1 MRDLV
6 EMFPMP
12 EIAKF
17 CRRWKIQ
24 ELAVFGS
31 VLRADFDSES
41 DIDVIVTF
49 DDDADW
55 SLLDHI
61 RMQQEL
67 QALLQRDV
75 DLVTRRAVEKSQNWV
90 RRKEILSTASVIFP
104 EYKVAYG
111 ARLSFE
117 LRQQHPEI
125 PWSPMAG
132 MRDHLIHG
140 YDVVDWDE
148 VWRTATRD
156 VPDLLNK
163 LEAFLPQEGS
173 G

>member
-1 MRDLV
+1 MKNLV
-6 EMFPMP
+6 EMLPMSG
-12 EIAKF
+12 IAEF

-104 EYKVAYG
+104 EHEV
-111 ARLSFE
+111 
-117 LRQQHPEI
+117 
-125 PWSPMAG
+125 
-132 MRDHLIHG
+132 G
-140 YDVVDWDE
+140 YE
-148 VWRTATRD
+148 TR
-156 VPDLLNK
+156 
-163 LEAFLPQEGS
+163 
-173 G
+173 

>member
-6 EMFPMP
+6 EMFPMA
-12 EIAKF
+12 EIGKF

-31 VLRADFDSES
+31 VLRPDFDSES

-49 DDDADW
+49 DDDANW

-75 DLVTRRAVEKSQNWV
+75 DLVTRRALGKSQNWV

-111 ARLSFE
+111 AR
-117 LRQQHPEI
+117 
-125 PWSPMAG
+125 
-132 MRDHLIHG
+132 
-140 YDVVDWDE
+140 
-148 VWRTATRD
+148 
-156 VPDLLNK
+156 
-163 LEAFLPQEGS
+163 
-173 G
+173 

>member
-1 MRDLV
+1 MNDLV
-6 EMFPMP
+6 ETLPML

-17 CRRWKIQ
+17 CQRWKIQ

-31 VLRADFDSES
+31 VLRADFNSES
-41 DIDVIVTF
+41 DIDVIVSF

-75 DLVTRRAVEKSQNWV
+75 DLVTKRAVEKSQNWV
-90 RRKEILSTASVIFP
+90 RRKEILNTASVIFP

-111 ARLSFE
+111 
-117 LRQQHPEI
+117 
-125 PWSPMAG
+125 
-132 MRDHLIHG
+132 
-140 YDVVDWDE
+140 
-148 VWRTATRD
+148 TR
-156 VPDLLNK
+156 
-163 LEAFLPQEGS
+163 
-173 G
+173 